1 MLEFVIEPL
10 EKRGERDSESSD
22 VQWIPMEQAL
32 ELDLAFDHKGTVR
45 SYDEFRRR
53 HIATPIL
60 I

>member
-1 MLEFVIEPL
+1 MIEPL